1 MSFAGDISDGW
12 HCSSPS
18 QSRARTIRGRWADR
32 RDGWSGPANRQ
43 AEASAEDRSRR
54 LICSASDREEPVA
67 HGRGNKPQRRWFRW
81 DVAVP
86 GYGRTPEWLPTF
98 GRSEERRVGKE
109 CVSTCRYRWSQY
121 HEKTKK

>member
-1 MSFAGDISDGW
+1 MSFAGDITDGW

-54 LICSASDREEPVA
+54 LNCRAIDREEPVA
-67 HGRGNKPQRRWFRW
+67 HGRGNKPQRRVFRG
-81 DVAVP
+81 DVAGT
-86 GYGRTPEWLPTF
+86 GYGPTPEGTEKHGW
-98 GRSEERRVGKE
+98 GEEGVRK
-109 CVSTCRYRWSQY
+109 
-121 HEKTKK
+121 

>member
-1 MSFAGDISDGW
+1 MPFGVEITYGW

-54 LICSASDREEPVA
+54 LICSASDREEPVV
-67 HGRGNKPQRRWFRW
+67 HGRGNRPERRWFRW
-81 DVAVP
+81 EVADP
-86 GYGRTPEWLPTF
+86 GYGGTPAWWPTVGRTM
-98 GRSEERRVGKE
+98 
-109 CVSTCRYRWSQY
+109 SQARQGGG
-121 HEKTKK
+121 